1 MESGKFN
8 RIFLIIICVFVGFF
22 LLKVLFPLLLPF
34 LLGGLLSAAA
44 EPFVRFGCEKVGLKR
59 PFSAFLGVFLTLGLT
74 VCAAVLLGGLAVRE
88 MKSLARMLPDIQATA
103 RDGAQALEQ
112 NLLDLSHRLPEN
124 LQATA
129 QQAIT
134 RVFTG
139 EEGLLA
145 LPARKLP
152 ELAANVVGK
161 VPGSALGVGTGLIS
175 SFLISVRLP
184 RLKKALAARI
194 PESWAP
200 AWARLKHTLGKWL
213 VAQGKLMGVTFAI
226 VTAGFLLLRIPYAL
240 AWGAAAALVDAVPLL
255 GTGILLI
262 PWAVVKW
269 SQGEVFTALGLG
281 LVYACAALTRVVLEP
296 RLVGKQLGLD
306 PLAALVALYA
316 GFRLWGFWGLVLAPV
331 GASLVKNLIQK
342 PGQT

>member
-1 MESGKFN
+1 MDFTKFN
-8 RIFLIIICVFVGFF
+8 RVFVIIICAIVGFL

-44 EPFVRFGCEKVGLKR
+44 EPMVRFGCEKVGLKR
-59 PFSAFLGVFLTLGLT
+59 TFSAFLGVFLTLGVVVLG
-74 VCAAVLLGGLAVRE
+74 AVILGRLAVRE
-88 MKSLARMLPDIQATA
+88 VKSLARMVPDIQATA
-103 RDGAQALEQ
+103 RQGVQALEQ
-112 NLLDLSHRLPEN
+112 NLLDMSHRLPQG
-124 LQATA
+124 LQNTA
-129 QQAIT
+129 RQAIT
-134 RVFTG
+134 RIFTS

-152 ELAANVVGK
+152 ELAATVVGK
-161 VPGSALGVGTGLIS
+161 VPGSALGVGTGIIS

-184 RLKKALAARI
+184 RLKKAIAARI
-194 PESWAP
+194 PENWVP
-200 AWARLKHTLGKWL
+200 AWARLKHTLGRWL

-226 VTAGFLLLRIPYAL
+226 VTTGFLLLKIPYAL

-269 SQGEVFTALGLG
+269 SQGQTLTALGLG
-281 LVYACAALTRVVLEP
+281 LVYAAAALTRVVLEP

-331 GASLVKNLIQK
+331 GVSLVKNLVQK
-342 PGQT
+342 PGQV